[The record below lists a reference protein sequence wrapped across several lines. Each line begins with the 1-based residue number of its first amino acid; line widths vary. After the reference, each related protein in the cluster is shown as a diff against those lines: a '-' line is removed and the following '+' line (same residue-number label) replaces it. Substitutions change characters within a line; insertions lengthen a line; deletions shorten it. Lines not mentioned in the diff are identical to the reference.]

1 MDKVRSRHKGLR
13 RSIRNFYAEPIK
25 CWFFNEIHTHPD
37 HPHCG
42 GFHTHLLV
50 EDCSPNRW
58 KHPSKRMELFLQ
70 DKDPEALFAA
80 LSGASPTDTQKIAL
94 LKRVLRLHPLVP
106 NGLLGVDVKP
116 IHDLQGLIG
125 RGGYCIKQIG
135 QDQSI
140 ADVIDLTASDLDLT
154 ADNWN
159 ERLTRQEAGSR

>member
-37 HPHCG
+37 HPHHG

-50 EDCSPNRW
+50 EDCSPERW
-58 KHPSKRMELFLQ
+58 RTPSKRMERFLQ
-70 DKDPEALFAA
+70 DKDAEALFIA
-80 LSGASPTDTQKIAL
+80 LSGGKPTDTQKIAL

-106 NGLLGVDVKP
+106 HGLLGVDVKA
-116 IHDLQGLIG
+116 IHDLQGLLG
-125 RGGYCIKQIG
+125 RGGYCLKQIG
-135 QDQSI
+135 HDQSI

-154 ADNWN
+154 ASNWN
-159 ERLTRQEAGSR
+159 DIRARHQAASV